1 MKSKN
6 LSEKIL
12 RSVKSKGFKY
22 IELPSVIEA
31 NHIVQRSGENFRKFM
46 FSFTDI
52 NGKELCLRPDLTIAS
67 CLRYLEENLKGKEKI
82 FYSGQAYRK
91 VQNKKDSIIRNQVG
105 FEIIGSKDEKNDDKE
120 IINTSLESLQSIK
133 YTTGTLTIGNIEI
146 FNLLISKL
154 NIPKRWKLRL
164 IRHFW
169 REKYFNDL
177 LKRLETNSDV
187 DPTIVEIDKKRYF
200 KMLKEDLSKFIAG
213 RSINEILK
221 RFDNKI
227 RDPRGASKGKNVSQI
242 IKNFLKIKCPINKA
256 AAELNKFFK
265 KNKINLVVDQKY
277 FPTSKNK
284 ISKLNVVFSA
294 SFGRQLEYY
303 TGMVFKIDIKS
314 KSKNRNIINGGRYDK
329 LISDLGS
336 EKQIPAVGAA
346 LNLSN

>member
-1 MKSKN
+1 
-6 LSEKIL
+6 
-12 RSVKSKGFKY
+12 
-22 IELPSVIEA
+22 
-31 NHIVQRSGENFRKFM
+31 M

-67 CLRYLEENLKGKEKI
+67 CLRYLEEELKGKEKI

-133 YTTGTLTIGNIEI
+133 YTTGTLTIGNVEI

-227 RDPRGASKGKNVSQI
+227 RDPRGASKGKKVSQI

>member
-1 MKSKN
+1 
-6 LSEKIL
+6 
-12 RSVKSKGFKY
+12 
-22 IELPSVIEA
+22 
-31 NHIVQRSGENFRKFM
+31 M

-67 CLRYLEENLKGKEKI
+67 CLRYLEEKLKGKEKI

-133 YTTGTLTIGNIEI
+133 YTTGTLTIGNVEI

-177 LKRLETNSDV
+177 LKRLESNSDV

>member
-1 MKSKN
+1 
-6 LSEKIL
+6 
-12 RSVKSKGFKY
+12 
-22 IELPSVIEA
+22 
-31 NHIVQRSGENFRKFM
+31 M

-67 CLRYLEENLKGKEKI
+67 CLRYLEEELKGKEKI

-133 YTTGTLTIGNIEI
+133 YTTGTLTIGNVEI